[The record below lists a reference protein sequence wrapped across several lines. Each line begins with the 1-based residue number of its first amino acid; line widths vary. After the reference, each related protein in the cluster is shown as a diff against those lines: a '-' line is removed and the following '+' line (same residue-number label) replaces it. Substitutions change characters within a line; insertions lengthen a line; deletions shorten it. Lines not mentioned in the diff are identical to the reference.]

1 MAKQSKN
8 SEDAASV
15 AEKEMPGWKAVRSET
30 TRARASREIDTDGK
44 PKAGADVVLP
54 SLDKLRQKYLGEDG
68 STDPERDILDAG
80 PADDVEM
87 VEMES
92 GEHRKT
98 VAVRK
103 GKVVW
108 SQG

>member
-1 MAKQSKN
+1 M
-8 SEDAASV
+8 
-15 AEKEMPGWKAVRSET
+15 RS
-30 TRARASREIDTDGK
+30 
-44 PKAGADVVLP
+44 GAFVDL
-54 SLDKLRQKYLGEDG
+54 LDMYGDG
-68 STDPERDILDAG
+68 SD
-80 PADDVEM
+80 DDVEM